1 MPKADGKGPMSVNL
15 DKAKNTKSTLKRL
28 MKYLEVH
35 KKALIM
41 VIIFII
47 LYVVC
52 NVASSVMLMPIID
65 DYIVP
70 MIQNPRRFWFKNNFY
85 KNNGNIYDNC
95 FLYCNIFLYTI

>member
-35 KKALIM
+35 KKSLIM

-70 MIQNPRRFWFKNNFY
+70 MIQNPRRFWFKNSFY